1 MERSWSQQLHS
12 PSKSRPNVFH
22 WLSPK
27 AGVGGL
33 FCLELRASNLVLC
46 RDAKRPDR
54 QSLKR
59 RCKLELVVGM
69 EAPRMI

>member
-22 WLSPK
+22 WSSPK

-33 FCLELRASNLVLC
+33 FCLELRASNLYFAVTL
-46 RDAKRPDR
+46 RGLTDRASNEDA
-54 QSLKR
+54 SLN
-59 RCKLELVVGM
+59 L
-69 EAPRMI
+69 